1 MLNQGVSN
9 VFTPI
14 CLLTCAALGANP
26 IGPMLLVGAGSL
38 TAFMTPMATPAIP
51 MAMGAGGY
59 DLKSLFK
66 QGWLISLIL
75 AIVNIFYVMT
85 VFPAF

>member
-1 MLNQGVSN
+1 
-9 VFTPI
+9 
-14 CLLTCAALGANP
+14 
-26 IGPMLLVGAGSL
+26 MLLVGAGSL